1 MNGGTIVVKFLKEE
15 GTIERWE
22 SKMIFENRI

>member
-15 GTIERWE
+15 DTIEGWE